1 MEVAPRYTL
10 LRLLTL
16 LALFTLSWLG
26 VSSPWGGNLFI
37 SSKPEIGGGFIRFG
51 GGRLFYFQFCNI
63 SDMFRPT
70 LMNQAMNYLVTVYT
84 VYILFKLLLH
94 CLNNSMHACIK
105 CKGRLELEWA
115 DEHLSKKL

>member
-1 MEVAPRYTL
+1 MEVAPRFTL

-16 LALFTLSWLG
+16 LALFILSWLG
-26 VSSPWGGNLFI
+26 VSSTLGGNLFI

-70 LMNQAMNYLVTVYT
+70 LINQAMNYLVTVYT

-94 CLNNSMHACIK
+94 CLNNSMHACI
-105 CKGRLELEWA
+105 
-115 DEHLSKKL
+115 